1 MPHPRLQGATI
12 AVPKA
17 SNPTVYP
24 TATGHS
30 DQCSYHCDQYDWECD
45 CGHTNKATNAWAMR
59 EMRAA
64 QDMTPR
70 LCQSYVL
77 GYLEERSKVS
87 SRHKLPTR
95 DEISQISFGFFT
107 PAQILV
113 ALDDL
118 EGSGRVKRVGPYYG
132 TTIPEVM

>member
-1 MPHPRLQGATI
+1 
-12 AVPKA
+12 
-17 SNPTVYP
+17 
-24 TATGHS
+24 
-30 DQCSYHCDQYDWECD
+30 
-45 CGHTNKATNAWAMR
+45 
-59 EMRAA
+59 
-64 QDMTPR
+64 MTPR
-70 LCQSYVL
+70 LCKSYVL

-87 SRHKLPTR
+87 SQHKLPTR

-132 TTIPEVM
+132 TSIPEVM

>member
-64 QDMTPR
+64 EDAFRAARDRLKIARTRAYEMTR
-70 LCQSYVL
+70 
-77 GYLEERSKVS
+77 GYTK
-87 SRHKLPTR
+87 
-95 DEISQISFGFFT
+95 I
-107 PAQILV
+107 
-113 ALDDL
+113 
-118 EGSGRVKRVGPYYG
+118 
-132 TTIPEVM
+132 